1 MNKKVIG
8 SLIVALL
15 FFGGA
20 ANLCADELDTPT
32 EDTAEPHERTESLA
46 EPDVTPCGDG
56 NGGGSTPG

>member
-8 SLIVALL
+8 ALIVALL

-20 ANLCADELDTPT
+20 ANLCADEPGTPT
-32 EDTAEPHERTESLA
+32 EDTAELHERTESLT

-56 NGGGSTPG
+56 NGGGIPG

>member
-8 SLIVALL
+8 ILIVALL

-32 EDTAEPHERTESLA
+32 EDTAELHEPTVSLT

-56 NGGGSTPG
+56 NGGGPTPG